1 MNNKR
6 MAAWAVALSAVVV
19 FLLGLSPIGNFAE
32 FGTGGIA
39 SILLG
44 VALLLVGVIAAI
56 VAYYWGA
63 EPEKKEK

>member
-1 MNNKR
+1 MNNKVL
-6 MAAWAVALSAVVV
+6 AAWAVALATVVV

-39 SILLG
+39 SILFG
-44 VALLLVGVIAAI
+44 VALLLVGVIAAV

-63 EPEKKEK
+63 EPVKKGK